1 VPKELEHIIELVE
14 KTSLTVATV
23 DSDIDLNTGQGR
35 VMARVLTA
43 FAQDELDKR
52 SVRQKAKFA
61 EDREAG
67 KNHWRGK
74 RPFGLTLEGKLV
86 PEEAQA
92 IQDIAEKII
101 DKGTIA
107 SGVDLLNERG
117 ILTTFG
123 MPWQRPTLRRTLL
136 HPRLAGMREHEGE
149 LIEGNWEAVLDWE
162 TWQAVVNRI
171 NSPERAFVKKAGR
184 EYTLTGLLTCDV
196 CGAKCYGQVRKAGK
210 TGNRKETWVYRC
222 SVNTSHVS
230 KSVKQVDRLVMLQ
243 TVMALHTLDYS
254 EVETDR
260 NALKALR
267 EAKAKEDR
275 DWHEWLQEAA
285 EERLRPSEIRSSR
298 ERHEARIAD
307 LNRQIAEMEKVSL
320 VRLPTPEEEDEGILK
335 VFDWEA
341 LSLEK
346 RRRLVETVWESIT
359 LKASGKGARWDDRN
373 VVMVP
378 RKL

>member
-1 VPKELEHIIELVE
+1 
-14 KTSLTVATV
+14 
-23 DSDIDLNTGQGR
+23 
-35 VMARVLTA
+35 MARVLTA

-92 IQDIAEKII
+92 IRDIAEKII
-101 DKGTIA
+101 DGGTIA
-107 SGVDLLNERG
+107 SGVELLNSRG

-123 MPWQRPTLRRTLL
+123 KPWQRQTLRRTLL
-136 HPRLAGMREHEGE
+136 HPRLAGLREHDGE
-149 LIEGNWEAVLDWE
+149 LIKGNWDAVLDRDTWEAVCNVLN
-162 TWQAVVNRI
+162 TPGRSVT
-171 NSPERAFVKKAGR
+171 KKTGR

-196 CGAKCYGQVRKAGK
+196 CGAKCYGQVRAGS
-210 TGNRKETWVYRC
+210 GNRKETWVYRC

-285 EERLRPSEIRSSR
+285 EEGLRPSEIRPHK
-298 ERHEARIAD
+298 EKHETRLTEI
-307 LNRQIAEMEKVSL
+307 NRQIAEMEKVSL
-320 VRLPTPEEEDEGILK
+320 VRLPTPEEEEEGILK
-335 VFDWEA
+335 VFDWEG